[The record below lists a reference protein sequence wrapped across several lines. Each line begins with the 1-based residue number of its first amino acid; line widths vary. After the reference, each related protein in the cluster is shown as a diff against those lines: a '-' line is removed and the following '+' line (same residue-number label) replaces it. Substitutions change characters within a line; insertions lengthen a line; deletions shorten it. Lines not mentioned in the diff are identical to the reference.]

1 MYLLFIMIYCI
12 LLGRVGCI
20 FYIMRKIYIILG
32 VFVFKIVFDIIIY
45 ISLLNFIESFFLY
58 ICIFIDN

>member
-1 MYLLFIMIYCI
+1 
-12 LLGRVGCI
+12 
-20 FYIMRKIYIILG
+20 MRKNYIILG

-58 ICIFIDN
+58 ICNFIDYELNNDNY